1 MPDQVHARE
10 RMVER
15 QLARRGI
22 TDDHVLEAVRAVP
35 REVFVP
41 EGLREFAYDDAPL
54 PIEAG
59 QTISQPYIVGLMIQA
74 ARVRPGDRV
83 LEIGAGSG
91 YAAAVMS
98 RIADQVFAIER
109 HGELT
114 ELARDRLRRLG
125 YDNVELRTGDGTR
138 GWPEAGPFD
147 AILVAAGGPAV
158 PQALKEQLD
167 LGGRLVMPVGD
178 EESGQRLIRVTRTA
192 AGHYEEDDL
201 GGVRFVPLIGEQG
214 WPDATTA
221 RRPPERR
228 SFRDSPAEAPIPS
241 LIRAAAEP
249 LPALDD
255 PAFGTLFDR
264 FADARVVLLGE
275 ASHGTS
281 EFYRARAAITRRLVE
296 RHGFTIV
303 AVEADWPDAASVD
316 RYVRQRPA
324 PRHAEPP
331 FRRFPTWMWRNTDV
345 EAFTEWLRGWNEG
358 RPADAR
364 ASFHG
369 LDLYN
374 LSASIQGVLDY
385 LDRVDP
391 EAGRVARERYGCLTP
406 WAAEP
411 QAYGRMA
418 LTKGFSQCERGV
430 VQTLTDLLERQLEYA
445 AHDGDSFLDASANAR
460 LVKNAEAYYRAVYYG
475 AAESWNRRDTHMF
488 ETLCAVLEA
497 RGPNA
502 RAVVWAHNSHIGDA
516 SKTEMGQVREELN
529 IGQLCRQKF
538 GRNAALVGFG
548 THTGEVACASDWGA
562 PMEVK
567 RINPSRPDSY
577 ERLAHDSGVG
587 RFLLDLREGVHEP
600 LRRRLLDP
608 KLERFIGVIYRP
620 ETERWSHYSGCSLPE
635 QFDAWVWF
643 DETTAVTPLA
653 TGQRDGVD
661 ETWPFGL

>member
-1 MPDQVHARE
+1 MPELAQARE
-10 RMVER
+10 RMVQR
-15 QLARRGI
+15 QLARRGVR
-22 TDDHVLEAVRAVP
+22 DDHVLDAMRQVP
-35 REVFVP
+35 REAFVP
-41 EGLREFAYDDAPL
+41 KGLREFAYDDAPL

-74 ARVRPGDRV
+74 AEIRPGDRV

-98 RIADQVFAIER
+98 RIADRVFAIER
-109 HGELT
+109 HGDLT
-114 ELARDRLRRLG
+114 GLAGARLQRLG
-125 YDNVELRTGDGTR
+125 YDNIELRTGDGTR

-147 AILVAAGGPAV
+147 AILAAAGGPAI
-158 PQALKEQLD
+158 PQALKDQLD
-167 LGGRLVMPVGD
+167 LGGRLVMPVGATQD
-178 EESGQRLIRVTRTA
+178 EQRLVKVTRTSA
-192 AGHYEEDDL
+192 SHFEEDDL
-201 GGVRFVPLIGEQG
+201 GAVRFVPLIGEQG
-214 WPDATTA
+214 WPDAEVA
-221 RRPPERR
+221 RRAPEPRAFEEPPV
-228 SFRDSPAEAPIPS
+228 EASIAS
-241 LIRAAAEP
+241 MIRQAAEP
-249 LPALDD
+249 LPDLDD
-255 PAFGTLFDR
+255 ATFGTLFDR

-281 EFYRARAAITRRLVE
+281 EFYRARAAITRRLIE
-296 RHGFTIV
+296 QHGFTVV
-303 AVEADWPDAASVD
+303 AVEADWPDAASLD

-324 PRHAEPP
+324 PKHAEPP

-345 EAFTEWLRGWNEG
+345 ESFIEWLRGWNEE

-364 ASFHG
+364 TSFHG

-391 EAGRVARERYGCLTP
+391 EAGKVARERYGCLTP
-406 WAAEP
+406 WAREP

-418 LTKGFSQCERGV
+418 LTSGYSRCERAV
-430 VQTLTDLLERQLEYA
+430 VRTLTDMLEKQLEYEA
-445 AHDGDSFLDASANAR
+445 DDGDSFLDASANAR
-460 LVKNAEAYYRAVYYG
+460 LVKNAEAYYRSVYYG

-497 RGPNA
+497 RGPGA
-502 RAVVWAHNSHIGDA
+502 KAVVWAHNSHIGDA
-516 SKTEMGQVREELN
+516 SRTEMGLVRGELN
-529 IGQLCRQKF
+529 IGQLCRERF
-538 GRNAALVGFG
+538 DRDAALIGFG
-548 THTGEVACASDWGA
+548 AHSGSVACASDWGG
-562 PMEVK
+562 PMEIK

-600 LRRRLLDP
+600 LRQRLLDP

-620 ETERWSHYSGCSLPE
+620 ETERWSHYSGCSLPQ

-643 DETTAVTPLA
+643 DETTAVTPLPTA
-653 TGQRDGVD
+653 RREGVE